1 MAQNRNHATNAT
13 RPVYRTNGA
22 AAYDINRYQSME
34 NGSAARELREPKRHV
49 RPRPRP
55 KAKLQIAP
63 LSVVGLLAAAMML
76 VFVICSYVQ
85 LFEASATV
93 SELRAQLSEA
103 QEYQQRLQS
112 TLTDKIDLDVIQQK
126 ATELGMTMPN
136 SKQTVYLSLQG
147 SDRAVITGAGQENAA
162 AAAWNTITRSVRAL
176 VEYFG

>member
-1 MAQNRNHATNAT
+1 MAQERNRAAGAT

-22 AAYDINRYQSME
+22 AAYDINRYELIE

-63 LSVVGLLAAAMML
+63 LSVIGLVGIAVML
-76 VFVICSYVQ
+76 VLVLCAYVQ
-85 LFEASATV
+85 LFEETTAV
-93 SELRAQLSEA
+93 SELRVQLSDA
-103 QEYQQRLQS
+103 QEYQQRLQA

-126 ATELGMTMPN
+126 ASELGMTVPN

-147 SDRAVITGAGQENAA
+147 ADRAVITGAGEENAA
-162 AAAWNTITRSVRAL
+162 AAAWNTITRSVHAL
-176 VEYFG
+176 MEYFG